1 MNNHFESNGKDGDQG
16 TPRSDNPYLDAL
28 SGECPP
34 EIAEFEMSTYP
45 YANVVPPISRGY
57 GLGQRD
63 EEGESYRARQSLLLR
78 AIEIVILVGMLLAV
92 LLVVTDPCYV

>member
-1 MNNHFESNGKDGDQG
+1 MNNHFESNGKNGDQG

-57 GLGQRD
+57 GAGQRD
-63 EEGESYRARQSLLLR
+63 EEGESYPARASLLLR
-78 AIEIVILVGMLLAV
+78 AISMVILVGMLLAV
-92 LLVVTDPCYV
+92 VLGVAAHFYG